1 MPEDIQQII
10 LEVAEEMIPCSFEI
24 QEEINGGTL
33 EKIKQES
40 DINVITLTE
49 EQRNTFEEK
58 AVQAYN
64 V

>member
-1 MPEDIQQII
+1 
-10 LEVAEEMIPCSFEI
+10 MIPCSFEI